1 MRVFQDHLITAV
13 AAAGILLT
21 SSNLQQESA
30 RDLLNQTRR
39 QGGQTALAAFAD
51 VVSQDVR
58 SIGSGVPTGEP
69 MVLASGEGALS
80 FRGTADATG
89 TARTVAYTWAE
100 VTGADGDT
108 EIRLHRT
115 VDGVARGQSPA
126 LTDLSFDLLDARGA
140 ETTALDDVRRVRVRA
155 ELAPSPDDTLAESA
169 AVKRLAWETEFA
181 PSNLARRASGSD
193 AHPLLSAHVALRS
206 Y

>member
-39 QGGQTALAAFAD
+39 QGGQAALAAFTD

-69 MVLASGEGALS
+69 MLLASGEGTLS

-89 TARTVAYTWAE
+89 AARTVSYTWAE
-100 VTGADGDT
+100 APGASGDA
-108 EIRLHRT
+108 EIRLFRT

-126 LTDLSFDLLDARGA
+126 LSDLSFEWLDARGA
-140 ETTALDDVRRVRVRA
+140 AVSDLGEARRVRVRA
-155 ELAPSPDDTLAESA
+155 ELATPDDAAAQGA

-181 PSNLARRASGSD
+181 PSNLARNA
-193 AHPLLSAHVALRS
+193 APTEEHPLLSARVALTS